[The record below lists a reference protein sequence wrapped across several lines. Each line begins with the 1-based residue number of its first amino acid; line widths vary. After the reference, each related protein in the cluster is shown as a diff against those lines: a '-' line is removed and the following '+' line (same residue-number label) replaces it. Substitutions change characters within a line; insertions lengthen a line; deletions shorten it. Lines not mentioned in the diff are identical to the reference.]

1 MTDSKLTNQ
10 PNTAALPKL
19 PRDKTNDYSHVMAQ
33 ARRDTVTENT
43 GAALLHT
50 GQFSIDPALLPGNIE
65 GFSGIVQV
73 PMGFAGPLRVDGEHA
88 QGEFYVPMAT
98 TEGTLLASYSRG
110 MRLTREAGG
119 VRTTVV
125 DDAMQ
130 RAPIFVFDDARYARD
145 FGHWVTAHFA
155 DIKVAAEA
163 TTRSGKLRDIQ
174 QFAQGKMRWLRFN
187 FTTGD
192 AAGQN
197 MVSKATHAAC
207 QWMLAQ
213 QLSGL
218 AHFSLAA
225 NFDTDKKHSMV
236 NSLHTRGKRVVAEIT
251 LPAKLL
257 KEVMHTSGEALFKQ
271 RQLSNMGA
279 MMAGSV
285 NNGAHFANGI
295 TAVFMACG
303 QDVANVAE
311 SSAGF
316 VHAEL
321 KPNGDYYF
329 SVTIPALIVAT
340 YGGGTGLP
348 TQRECLEVMG
358 CYGAGKVNK
367 LAEIIAATV
376 LCGELSLSSA
386 IVSDQWVS
394 SHDALGRNRP

>member
-1 MTDSKLTNQ
+1 MK
-10 PNTAALPKL
+10 KL
-19 PRDKTNDYSHVMAQ
+19 PRDNNNDYTRAMAE
-33 ARRDTVTENT
+33 ARREVVTAET
-43 GAALLHT
+43 GAALTHT
-50 GQFSIDPALLPGNIE
+50 GSYSFDPAVLPGNIE
-65 GFSGIVQV
+65 SFAGVAQI
-73 PMGFAGPLRVDGEHA
+73 PMGFAGPLLVNGEHA

-98 TEGTLLASYSRG
+98 SEGTLLASYNRG

-119 VRTTVV
+119 IITTVI

-130 RAPIFVFDDARYARD
+130 RAPIFVFENARHARD
-145 FGHWVTAHFA
+145 FGAWVEANFA
-155 DIKVAAEA
+155 AIKAAAET
-163 TTRSGKLRDIQ
+163 TTRSGKLLRIEQ
-174 QFAQGKMRWLRFN
+174 YAAGKMRWLRFC
-187 FTTGD
+187 FSTGD

-197 MVSKATHAAC
+197 MVSKATREGC
-207 QWMLAQ
+207 MWILAQ
-213 QLSGL
+213 KPAGL
-218 AHFSLAA
+218 EHFSLAA
-225 NFDTDKKHSMV
+225 NFDTDKKHSFV
-236 NSLHTRGKRVVAEIT
+236 NALHTRGKRVVAEIT
-251 LPAKLL
+251 LPAAML
-257 KEVMHTSGEALFKQ
+257 KDVMHTSGEALFKQ

-295 TAVFMACG
+295 TAIFIACG

-316 VHAEL
+316 VHGEL
-321 KPNGDYYF
+321 KANGDYYF

-348 TQRECLEVMG
+348 TQKECLEVMG

-367 LAEIIAATV
+367 LAEIVAATV

-394 SHDALGRNRP
+394 SHDKHGRNRP